1 MDASTAHTCMHTCIN
16 AHTHTHWSL
25 CLTSLWLKLNILSSV
40 LQCPVSLTQKLCWQS
55 DMPLPLLAS
64 TVYFSQSLG
73 CAAQQIFNTTSPKK
87 VATTI
92 KRQLIWQKSFMFSLQ
107 YSQLIL
113 TELFSQIPNAI
124 LHICLL
130 ITCCRTRQTE
140 WKSIPLLSVEISKM
154 NPQNKTTEIKMPLHS
169 INIWIKI
176 LVTTKT
182 NQENVKQYRLLWYT
196 ELSWFKGN
204 PKQESMNGN

>member
-87 VATTI
+87 LPPPSIGNWYGRSPSCFPCNTANWFWLSCFHKYQTQYYI
-92 KRQLIWQKSFMFSLQ
+92 FACSLHAAGQDRQNEKVFHYF
-107 YSQLIL
+107 
-113 TELFSQIPNAI
+113 
-124 LHICLL
+124 
-130 ITCCRTRQTE
+130 
-140 WKSIPLLSVEISKM
+140 SVEISKM